1 MSDFSNLTRGEIV
14 TRIREIDPSIPTGIA
29 VPREA
34 LIASLVDLTTSG
46 TNDNAPDVDGDLPPI
61 GEYVYPTVDSAP
73 VALGSYA
80 LHTEDIEA
88 GIGADGVAT
97 EDLAREVLGVMA
109 DHYSKVDQT
118 DDKVRHCHTK
128 DGVFKGA
135 APRMM
140 VASILGYTTEDLE
153 APKVWATRTN
163 LRVWETTTG
172 EASYLADVDAKLNDT
187 PTILVEGPEG
197 ERVPLV
203 RPTPKVVPF
212 AVPVNNVQ
220 RAIAVF
226 YRDSTEKHEAI
237 SGLRKAAFLGVVPSG
252 KTYMVKSFVSIE
264 TIARVLVN
272 LGVGLPSQARD
283 GSDLPEGKRP
293 LVMVP
298 AFDAGVADYLGVT
311 LGYSGDAID
320 NAMTTLA
327 NSKYALA
334 AARASGRKVRENDES
349 ARRAQD
355 GRHHEFRL
363 RDSGATALADASVA
377 LARAA
382 R

>member
-1 MSDFSNLTRGEIV
+1 MLDLNGMTKADLCNLALM
-14 TRIREIDPSIPTGIA
+14 DPSIKVNMRMNKAAIIATLLQATGLDAGDVGEVQPT
-29 VPREA
+29 
-34 LIASLVDLTTSG
+34 L
-46 TNDNAPDVDGDLPPI
+46 PDP
-61 GEYVYPTVDSAP
+61 YVYPATDSAP
-73 VALGSYA
+73 SIAGSYA
-80 LHTEDIEA
+80 LYHEDLEA
-88 GIGADGVAT
+88 GIGTDGVAT
-97 EDLAREVLGVMA
+97 EDLAREVLGVME

-118 DDKVRHCHTK
+118 DDKIRHCHVK
-128 DGVFKGA
+128 DGRFKGA
-135 APRMM
+135 APRLM
-140 VASILGYTTEDLE
+140 VASVLGYTAESLE

-172 EASYLADVDAKLNDT
+172 EDEYYADVNAKLDDA
-187 PTILVEGPEG
+187 PIVKVEGPEG

-212 AVPVNNVQ
+212 AVPVSNAQ

-237 SGLRKAAFLGVVPSG
+237 SGLRKASFLGVVPSG
-252 KTYMVKSFVSIE
+252 KSYMVKSFVTPN
-264 TIARVLVN
+264 TIAQVLVR
-272 LGVGLPSQARD
+272 LGVGLPSQSRD

-298 AFDAGVADYLGVT
+298 AFDAGVADYLGCE
-311 LGYSGDAID
+311 LGYDSDDIDA
-320 NAMTTLA
+320 AMTMLA
-327 NSKYALA
+327 ASKYALA

-363 RDSGATALADASVA
+363 RDAGATALADASVA